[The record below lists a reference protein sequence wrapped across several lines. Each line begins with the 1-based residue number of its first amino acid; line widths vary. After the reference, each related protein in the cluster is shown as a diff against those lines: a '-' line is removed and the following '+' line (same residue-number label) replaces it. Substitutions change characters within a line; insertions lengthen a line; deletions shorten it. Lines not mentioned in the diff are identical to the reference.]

1 MKLNTRFVITALVSA
16 LALPLAVSAAQGE
29 KKGKGTPMNFASIDK
44 DGDGSISESEY
55 VAALDG
61 RAKAD
66 AAKKR
71 FATLDKDGDGKLT
84 KEEHAAGSKGGGKKK
99 GDKKNQN

>member
-1 MKLNTRFVITALVSA
+1 
-16 LALPLAVSAAQGE
+16 
-29 KKGKGTPMNFASIDK
+29 MNFASIDK